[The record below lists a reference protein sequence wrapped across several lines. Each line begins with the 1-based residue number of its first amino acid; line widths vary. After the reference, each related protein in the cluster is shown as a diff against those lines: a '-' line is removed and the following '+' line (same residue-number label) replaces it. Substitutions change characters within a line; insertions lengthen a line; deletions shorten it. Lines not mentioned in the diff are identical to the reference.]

1 MEVGQRDA
9 GVPCHPGT
17 LLHGDTGLP
26 GDAAGSITP
35 CPRNGDKGHRQQH
48 TSHHFI
54 VTAARPSS
62 QRGSGSSPS
71 PPSTALTPTAAH
83 APPSFILHLAFSIL
97 TAQSSSGALLP
108 SCSGAEGETKGA
120 ERASVPVSFPMGC
133 RWSHHTS
140 MPGACPKPSACTSSS
155 LSPLFSVRRTVGTG
169 EWLLGHC
176 ALGFV
181 ALVWV

>member
-1 MEVGQRDA
+1 MQECRA
-9 GVPCHPGT
+9 TLVPCSTGTPGCPGMLQEASPHAPGMGTRDTASSTRHIT
-17 LLHGDTGLP
+17 LLSQQPDPAPSGGPGPAPLP
-26 GDAAGSITP
+26 P
-35 CPRNGDKGHRQQH
+35 VLLRLPLQH
-48 TSHHFI
+48 MLLH
-54 VTAARPSS
+54 
-62 QRGSGSSPS
+62 
-71 PPSTALTPTAAH
+71 
-83 APPSFILHLAFSIL
+83 PPSFILHLAFSIL
-97 TAQSSSGALLP
+97 TAQSSSGASLP